1 VPEPGSGLRGLVG
14 VGVAS
19 GIVPCPTALVV
30 LLAAISLHRVG
41 FGLLLIVA
49 FSVGLAATMTA
60 IGLLAVWGKGLFA
73 RSRLDGR
80 AIRLLP
86 AVSALAIVAL
96 GLVMTARAI
105 PGLA

>member
-1 VPEPGSGLRGLVG
+1 
-14 VGVAS
+14 
-19 GIVPCPTALVV
+19 
-30 LLAAISLHRVG
+30 
-41 FGLLLIVA
+41 
-49 FSVGLAATMTA
+49 MTA